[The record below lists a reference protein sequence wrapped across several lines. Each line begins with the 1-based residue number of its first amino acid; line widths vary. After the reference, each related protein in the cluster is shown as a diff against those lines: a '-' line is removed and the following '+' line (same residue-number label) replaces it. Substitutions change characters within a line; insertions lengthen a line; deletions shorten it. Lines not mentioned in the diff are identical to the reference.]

1 MPIEIDNNL
10 IAEASKSSALF
21 LYFLQRYVRN
31 HPSDKESIEALLT
44 LSSRTGL
51 QDLAKDL
58 LVIKSSVIGSDA
70 GRWNEELREWEKALE
85 IYKKDG
91 KETVQLRCHA
101 HLKQFNSNA
110 SDSMLCR
117 CSVQFTLIGADI

>member
-1 MPIEIDNNL
+1 MLFEIDDNL
-10 IAEASKSSALF
+10 IAEASKSSALS
-21 LYFLQRYVRN
+21 
-31 HPSDKESIEALLT
+31 PSDKESIEALIT

-58 LVIKSSVIGSDA
+58 LVIKSSVIGSDI

-85 IYKKDG
+85 L
-91 KETVQLRCHA
+91 TL
-101 HLKQFNSNA
+101 
-110 SDSMLCR
+110 MLCR